1 MKPDRANQMYW
12 IGGLALLSA
21 SLFLFV
27 PPIPQSEAYHLFAD
41 GRTIFGIP
49 NFWNVASNLPFAAVG
64 LLGLWKLHGTVNR
77 VLFAGVFLTCFGSS
91 YYHWAPDDAR
101 LVWDRLPMTVVF
113 MSFLTSIVVHDSPTR
128 ATVRTLALLVAC
140 GVSSVV
146 WWIAANDL
154 RPYLLVQFIPM
165 LVVIPSLRRAPG
177 RTMLLAVMALYTLA
191 KLSELCDQ
199 GVYSVL
205 SISGHTCKHLL
216 AALAAYYMYRW
227 QLRADSRAASEASAS
242 VNVGDTLRAV
252 SN

>member
-1 MKPDRANQMYW
+1 MKPDRVNQVYW
-12 IGGLALLSA
+12 IGGLALLSTA
-21 SLFLFV
+21 LFFLV

-49 NFWNVASNLPFAAVG
+49 SFWNVASNLPFAVVG

-77 VLFAGVFLTCFGSS
+77 VLFAGVFLTCLGSS

-113 MSFLTSIVVHDSPTR
+113 MSFLTSILVGDSSRR
-128 ATVRTLALLVAC
+128 AAIGTLALLLAC

-154 RPYLLVQFIPM
+154 RPYVLVQFIPM
-165 LVVIPSLRRAPG
+165 LVVIPMIRRVPG
-177 RTMLLAVMALYTLA
+177 KRTLLAVMGLYTLA
-191 KLSELCDQ
+191 KLAELCDH

-216 AALAAYYMYRW
+216 AAFAAYYMYRW
-227 QLRADSRAASEASAS
+227 QLRADSGAASEASVAVSES
-242 VNVGDTLRAV
+242 VTLRAV